1 MFLATNCDLK
11 SQTLQNT
18 PPPLFH
24 TLYYHL
30 FKAEEF
36 WVDAFFYYHNF
47 KKHFFQAFKTYAH
60 VFTVETNA
68 SSSCSC
74 CWNSTSCDQFFFYF
88 IFDFY
93 SGDLETCRQG
103 ATIRLGLR
111 PADLRDGM
119 VFFDSFPVRLYYK
132 DGRLF
137 GQLQTATQIW
147 TVSASD
153 FRPGLWQRVIH
164 ICILN

>member
-1 MFLATNCDLK
+1 MPMSLQLKQMQVPLAL
-11 SQTLQNT
+11 
-18 PPPLFH
+18 
-24 TLYYHL
+24 
-30 FKAEEF
+30 A
-36 WVDAFFYYHNF
+36 
-47 KKHFFQAFKTYAH
+47 
-60 VFTVETNA
+60 VEILLPVI
-68 SSSCSC
+68 SC
-74 CWNSTSCDQFFFYF
+74 FYF

-147 TVSASD
+147 TVSAPD